1 MKKKNVKEGL
11 FRNWNLRSR
20 IGCLFKEEYI
30 MLHLR
35 ACCCQFP
42 SVTKGV
48 EFSNG
53 RIIPKWNL
61 CFPRQKWSVSKR
73 YIIAASSPQCC
84 EMEMD
89 GLWTTQLNALYQF
102 SRPHT
107 IFGTIIGITSVST
120 LPIKSLAD
128 ISPIFFL
135 GLLKALIPSLL
146 MNVYV
151 VGLNQLFDV
160 EIDKVNKPSLPLA
173 SGEISMKRGIAIVIT
188 SLLMSFGMGIK
199 FQSPPLLAALIVSFL
214 LGSAYSVELPF
225 LRWKRNAALAAVC
238 IMVVRAIIVQF
249 AFFAHIQKYVL
260 VRPILYTR
268 SLFFAVTFMC
278 IFTAVIALFKDIPDV
293 NGDRNFGI
301 QSLSVS
307 LGQEQVF
314 WLCISMLV
322 AAYAA
327 AMVIGAT
334 ATTLSNKLVTVLG
347 HFLLACFLLF
357 KAQSVD
363 ISSQV
368 SITSFYM
375 FIWKLFYAEYLLIP
389 FVR

>member
-1 MKKKNVKEGL
+1 M
-11 FRNWNLRSR
+11 F
-20 IGCLFKEEYI
+20 
-30 MLHLR
+30 HLR
-35 ACCCQFP
+35 ACSCQFP
-42 SVTKGV
+42 SVTKGIEV
-48 EFSNG
+48 SNG
-53 RIIPKWNL
+53 RIIPQRKL
-61 CFPRQKWSVSKR
+61 CFPRQKWSSASKR
-73 YIIAASSPQCC
+73 YIIAAQC
-84 EMEMD
+84 EKD
-89 GLWTTQLNALYQF
+89 GLWTTQLNAFYQF

-107 IFGTIIGITSVST
+107 IFGTIIGITSVSI

-128 ISPIFFL
+128 ISPTFFL

-173 SGEISMKRGIAIVIT
+173 SGEISMKRGITIVIT
-188 SLLMSFGMGIK
+188 SLLMSFCMGIK

-214 LGSAYSVELPF
+214 LGSAYSIELPF
-225 LRWKRNAALAAVC
+225 LRWKRNAALAAIC

-301 QSLSVS
+301 QSFSVS
-307 LGQEQVF
+307 LGQERVF

-322 AAYAA
+322 VAYAA
-327 AMVIGAT
+327 AIVIGAT
-334 ATTLSNKLVTVLG
+334 TTTLSNKLVTVLG
-347 HFLLACFLLF
+347 HFLLVCFLLF

-375 FIWKLFYAEYLLIP
+375 FIWQLFYAEYLLIP

>member
-1 MKKKNVKEGL
+1 
-11 FRNWNLRSR
+11 
-20 IGCLFKEEYI
+20 

-35 ACCCQFP
+35 ACSCQFP
-42 SVTKGV
+42 SVTKGIEV
-48 EFSNG
+48 SNG
-53 RIIPKWNL
+53 RIFPQRKL
-61 CFPRQKWSVSKR
+61 CFPRQKWISVSKR
-73 YIIAASSPQCC
+73 YIIAAQC
-84 EMEMD
+84 EMD
-89 GLWTTQLNALYQF
+89 GLWRTQLNAFYQF

-107 IFGTIIGITSVST
+107 IFGTIIGITSVSI

-128 ISPIFFL
+128 ISPTFFL

-173 SGEISMKRGIAIVIT
+173 SGEISMKRGITIVIT
-188 SLLMSFGMGIK
+188 SLLMSFCMGIK
-199 FQSPPLLAALIVSFL
+199 FQSPPLLAALI
-214 LGSAYSVELPF
+214 LPF
-225 LRWKRNAALAAVC
+225 LRWKRNASLAAIC

-301 QSLSVS
+301 QSFSVS
-307 LGQEQVF
+307 LGQERVF

-334 ATTLSNKLVTVLG
+334 TTTTLSNKVVTVLG

-363 ISSQV
+363 MSSQV

-375 FIWKLFYAEYLLIP
+375 FIWKLLYAEYLLIP